1 MVDRTQQ
8 IVLSIISLVFTI
20 VIIPILGNSTLQA
33 LFLQVS
39 QNNTWLLVSLLVYS
53 IHLLQFGVIA
63 LLFRKYGMK
72 IKPLL
77 IAEIGFYLVFYVFNI
92 TNGYSSFINLH
103 VYSIL
108 ILQDISPLIYIYTV
122 LQLITIWSVRS

>member
-20 VIIPILGNSTLQA
+20 VIIPILANSHLQA

-53 IHLLQFGVIA
+53 IHILQFGIIA
-63 LLFRKYGMK
+63 LLFRQYGMK

-77 IAEIGFYLVFYVFNI
+77 IAEIGFYLIFYVFNI

-103 VYSIL
+103 VYSML
-108 ILQDISPLIYIYTV
+108 ILQDISPIIYIYTL
-122 LQLITIWSVRS
+122 LQIITIWSVRN